1 MNATALIAEDE
12 PILAQALS
20 TMLLRLW
27 PELHILPLAQDG
39 GQAVEMALSH
49 LPDVLFLD
57 IQMPDR
63 DGLDASQAIVEAW
76 PTTRPL
82 PLLVFVTAYDE
93 HAVSAFERAAV
104 DYVLK
109 PVQTPRLA
117 VTCERLVQLLKQR
130 SPQQDEQT
138 LDGLRT
144 LYGTVA
150 AQRDEEAL
158 PASGDVGDA
167 SEAGGI
173 NPPPASAP
181 VTPLKVLQ
189 AAVANGLQ
197 IVQIEDVLYF
207 EAADKYVRIVTN
219 GRDVLAAADL
229 LIRTPLR
236 ELVPRLDAD
245 QFWQIHR
252 GIVVNIKAIERVSR
266 VYGRLRVHVRGRP
279 ETLEVSRMYA
289 HLFKAM

>member
-20 TMLLRLW
+20 NMLLRLW
-27 PELHILPLAQDG
+27 PGLQILPLAQDG

-49 LPDVLFLD
+49 LPDVMFLD

-63 DGLDASQAIVEAW
+63 DGLDAAQAIVEAW
-76 PTTRPL
+76 PTTKPL

-93 HAVSAFERAAV
+93 YAVTAFERAAV

-117 VTCERLVQLLKQR
+117 VTCERLQQLLKQR
-130 SPQQDEQT
+130 SPQQDDRV
-138 LDGLRT
+138 LDGLRS
-144 LYGTVA
+144 L
-150 AQRDEEAL
+150 
-158 PASGDVGDA
+158 S
-167 SEAGGI
+167 
-173 NPPPASAP
+173 SAP
-181 VTPLKVLQ
+181 LHPLDQTLDEQPDAGQAMTPSSSTPLPPLKVLQ
-189 AAVANGLQ
+189 AAVGNGLQ

-207 EAADKYVRIVTN
+207 EAADKYVRIVTAN
-219 GRDVLAAADL
+219 ADAHAAEL

-236 ELVPRLDAD
+236 ELVPRLDAHL
-245 QFWQIHR
+245 FWQVHR
-252 GIVVNIKAIERVSR
+252 SIVVNVKAIDRVTR